1 MFQIRWI
8 WKNLKGYRVA
18 YIIALCL
25 VVVGAGLTLVN
36 PMISQQIVDQ
46 VITGVPDA
54 SGQVVRH
61 VDRLI
66 PLVIGLVLS
75 TLARTSVFYLVII
88 LCERASQGVVRTLRD
103 YLYQNMQRQDM
114 DFYDKNRTGDLMN
127 RLTGDMDMIRHT
139 LAWIV
144 RVILENVVVFIGTV
158 VYFLTVDVIFTLILL
173 AITPFIYV
181 VTTRFSRKVGPLHR
195 DSRERLSDLNV
206 GAQEN
211 IAGNRVVRAFARED
225 FERKKFDGKNADYR
239 DANMKANLLW
249 YNYYPVVESLA
260 QSLTVVTLLVGGLF
274 MIYGRL
280 TAGELLAFSSL
291 AGTLANPM
299 RMMGMLLNDLQRFF
313 ASSSKIIELYYTHPT
328 IVNRYNCV
336 SKKERF
342 EGKVEFKDVT
352 LSFHGSEVLKHIT
365 FTVNPGETIAI
376 MGNTGAGKT
385 SLVNL
390 IPRLYDATQGEVDV
404 DGLNVKMWDKSDLR
418 HNIGMATQ
426 DVFLFSDTVDGNI
439 AYGDPDISEEEVK
452 KYAHLAAAD
461 FIDGMEQGFETII
474 GERGVGLSG
483 GQKQRIA
490 LARALAVRPAIL
502 ILDDTTSAV
511 DMETEK
517 FIQQSLKNLDFPCT
531 KFIIAQRISTTKSA
545 DKIIV
550 LQNGEIAEMGTHE
563 ELLKHP
569 GFYREIY
576 DLQSDGA
583 APQAAQEKGE

>member
-1 MFQIRWI
+1 MFQLRWI
-8 WKNLKGYRVA
+8 WKNLKGYRFS
-18 YIIALCL
+18 YIFGLCL
-25 VVVGAGLTLVN
+25 VLVGSGLTLVN
-36 PMISQQIVDQ
+36 PMITQRIVDQ

-54 SGQVVRH
+54 SGHLVRH
-61 VDRLI
+61 LDQLV
-66 PLVIGLVLS
+66 PLVIALILA
-75 TLARTSVFYLVII
+75 TLTRTAVFYTVIM

-103 YLYQNMQRQDM
+103 YLYQNMQQQDM

-144 RVILENVVVFIGTV
+144 RVILENVVLFVGTI
-158 VYFLTVDVIFTLILL
+158 VYFLTVDVVFTLVLL

-181 VTTRFSRKVGPLHR
+181 VTTRFSKRVGPLHR
-195 DSRERLSDLNV
+195 DSREKLSDLNT

-225 FERKKFDGKNADYR
+225 FEREKFDEKNRNYR
-239 DANMKANLLW
+239 DASMKANLLW
-249 YNYYPVVESLA
+249 FHYYPVIESLA

-313 ASSSKIIELYYTHPT
+313 ASSAKIIELYYARPT
-328 IVNRYNCV
+328 IVNRYDCV
-336 SKKERF
+336 EKKERF
-342 EGKVEFKDVT
+342 SGRVEFKDVS
-352 LSFHGSEVLKHIT
+352 LKFRNGAEVLKHIS
-365 FTVNPGETIAI
+365 FTAEPGQTIAI
-376 MGNTGAGKT
+376 MGNTGSGKT

-390 IPRLYDATQGEVDV
+390 IARLYDATGGEVDV
-404 DGLNVKMWDKSDLR
+404 DGLNVKLWDKSDLR
-418 HNIGMATQ
+418 KNIGMATQ

-439 AYGDPDISEEEVK
+439 AYGDSDMSEEDVK
-452 KYAHLAAAD
+452 YYAHLAAAD
-461 FIDGMEQGFETII
+461 FIDKMEQGYDTLI

-490 LARALAVRPAIL
+490 LARALAIKPAIL

-517 FIQQSLKNLDFPCT
+517 FIQKSLRELSFPCT

-545 DKIIV
+545 DKILI
-550 LQNGEIAEMGTHE
+550 LKDGEIVQCGTHD
-563 ELLKHP
+563 ELLSQE

-576 DLQSDGA
+576 ELQSDGA
-583 APQAAQEKGE
+583 SAAQGKGE